1 MEGSIRPISP
11 ADSTV
16 IPSSE
21 FVTDSSRGK
30 KRKFVGKKKMADTV
44 GRWEVGRHE
53 NVKAWRFR
61 SMR

>member
-1 MEGSIRPISP
+1 MDLLELPCQF
-11 ADSTV
+11 V
-16 IPSSE
+16 I
-21 FVTDSSRGK
+21 DSSRGK
-30 KRKFVGKKKMADTV
+30 KFVEKKMAATF